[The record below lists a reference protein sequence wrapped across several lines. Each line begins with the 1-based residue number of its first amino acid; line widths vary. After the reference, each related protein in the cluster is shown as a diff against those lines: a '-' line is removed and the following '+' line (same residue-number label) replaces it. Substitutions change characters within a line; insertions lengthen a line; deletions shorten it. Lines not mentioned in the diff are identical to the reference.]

1 MVFRSRMTERRSEMR
16 AVSVLAGISL
26 VVLIVAKAAQP
37 ITAAGTPV
45 ANIAYTSVSTD
56 EKGDPVN
63 GRKVFLRENCYG
75 CHGGRAGGGMCPSL
89 RDDRP
94 DEGDV
99 EDAVLNGRPQ
109 GMPSFR
115 TRVTAREILDLAA
128 YFDSLR
134 SPQEPTFTHWWEPG
148 TPTQ

>member
-1 MVFRSRMTERRSEMR
+1 MR
-16 AVSVLAGISL
+16 AVSLLAGVAL
-26 VVLIVAKAAQP
+26 VMLIVAKSAQP
-37 ITAAGTPV
+37 ITAAGAPD
-45 ANIAYTSVSTD
+45 ANVAYTTISAD
-56 EKGDPVN
+56 DNGDRIN

-75 CHGGRAGGGMCPSL
+75 CHGGRAGGGMCPNL
-89 RDDRP
+89 RDNRP
-94 DEGDV
+94 DKGDV
-99 EDAVLNGRPQ
+99 EDAVLNGKRE

-115 TRVTAREILDLAA
+115 GRVTDQEILDLAA